1 MFFSDFNINEMYLA
15 VADSFAGYDNA
26 IMQTLRF
33 SEHEFMLLSCVA
45 YKYDSH
51 HGQGDLTCRGHYQ
64 RSLFCR
70 CFFGEHRNCQKG

>member
-15 VADSFAGYDNA
+15 VANSFAEHDNA

-45 YKYDSH
+45 YKYLSH
-51 HGQGDLTCRGHYQ
+51 HGQDKLTCRGHYQ

-70 CFFGEHRNCQKG
+70 CFGEHRNCQKV